1 MGAYAMFKKI
11 REALKWDSDDI
22 RLICGDL
29 VDKHVL
35 SKCGKDTFEIID
47 MSREPSAS
55 TADRIWRLSAP
66 KWI

>member
-1 MGAYAMFKKI
+1 MRCSKI

-29 VDKHVL
+29 VDKHAL

-47 MSREPSAS
+47 RNRRTVSF
-55 TADRIWRLSAP
+55 DGG
-66 KWI
+66 